1 MTPSPQDTQSSTNFA
16 QPETQV
22 SEAWDG
28 SAIEPPRVECNLSSL
43 LADLGEQV
51 SANNSPNVDQFMSED
66 KFAFIPD
73 SPGEPLVR
81 IPEAYAQVPQV
92 ATPGVKLASVPAAN
106 SPNLK
111 PRLQQL
117 QQLAGLESTGNLITD
132 VRQLASTFGV
142 PFTTLQDVIASC
154 EAALSEQRGL
164 EGGHPHRATNARRG

>member
-1 MTPSPQDTQSSTNFA
+1 MTPSPQKTQSSTHFA

-22 SEAWDG
+22 IEANYSNDV
-28 SAIEPPRVECNLSSL
+28 EPPRVECNLSTL

-81 IPEAYAQVPQV
+81 IPEVYAQV
-92 ATPGVKLASVPAAN
+92 ASPGVNLASVPAAN

-117 QQLAGLESTGNLITD
+117 QQLAGLASTGNLITD
-132 VRQLASTFGV
+132 VRQLASAFQV

-154 EAALSEQRGL
+154 EAALRAHRGL
-164 EGGHPHRATNARRG
+164 ENGHANRATIARRG